1 MLSSFDNLS
10 PNGTWTLFLS
20 DLANENVSTLVDWGF
35 EFEVVP
41 EPATLQFLATFGGL
55 AVAGAWW
62 RRRARH

>member
-1 MLSSFDNLS
+1 M
-10 PNGTWTLFLS
+10 TLFLS